1 MLGGCFDEVVGE
13 DFFKEAISELR
24 PKDERGGPCEELGK
38 RVSWQR
44 EWHVQRPWGK
54 QESGMFCERGKMVS
68 AVKQ

>member
-44 EWHVQRPWGK
+44 E
-54 QESGMFCERGKMVS
+54 
-68 AVKQ
+68 